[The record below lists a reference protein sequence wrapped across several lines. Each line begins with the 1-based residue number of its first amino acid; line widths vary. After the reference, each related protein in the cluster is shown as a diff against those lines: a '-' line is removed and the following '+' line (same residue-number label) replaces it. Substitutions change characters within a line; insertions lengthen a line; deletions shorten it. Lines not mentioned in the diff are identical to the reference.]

1 VSRSVPWALE
11 WRPDSGWSSRW
22 LRRAVLALAV
32 LSFDACSDDDPS
44 SEAQGQDASAELA
57 DQAIVFTALVG
68 EGAELQVN
76 EPGRRQG
83 RPADPGRGE
92 GRG

>member
-1 VSRSVPWALE
+1 MPWALD
-11 WRPDSGWSSRW
+11 WRPGFGWSSRG
-22 LRRAVLALAV
+22 LRQAVLAVAV
-32 LSFDACSDDDPS
+32 LSFAACSDDDPS

-68 EGAELQVN
+68 EGAELRVMD
-76 EPGRRQG
+76 PDGGQG

-92 GRG
+92 G